1 MAAINCNTITGTQH
15 PAPCTPP
22 TTAKLLH
29 TSDPTSTSLMIRK
42 TDQWKCSLV
51 DENPCCLCTHAHYWP
66 WGHPLV
72 KVWPGGGWWLGWCS
86 SLPLSGFIASL
97 QPGPR
102 AALQHCSTAVCC
114 SLHSHMPA
122 QGVMNTLTLSCPLF
136 YPLRLFSHSYINFS
150 TTRTSKLAAGRIAV
164 LYWLCIWIFPA
175 SIDHSPN
182 MDHKLT
188 TITAQ

>member
-1 MAAINCNTITGTQH
+1 MRFVADCVLMPSTH
-15 PAPCTPP
+15 HVPP
-22 TTAKLLH
+22 
-29 TSDPTSTSLMIRK
+29 
-42 TDQWKCSLV
+42 
-51 DENPCCLCTHAHYWP
+51 
-66 WGHPLV
+66 
-72 KVWPGGGWWLGWCS
+72 PGKSMTWWWLAWCS

-102 AALQHCSTAVCC
+102 AALQHCSLQSAAPC
-114 SLHSHMPA
+114 SHMPAPPA
-122 QGVMNTLTLSCPLF
+122 QGVMNSRTRTLLHFPAHYFPLF
-136 YPLRLFSHSYINFS
+136 AYFPIHALIFHQQEQ
-150 TTRTSKLAAGRIAV
+150 AAGWPLAVPADYDRFAV

>member
-15 PAPCTPP
+15 PAPSTPP
-22 TTAKLLH
+22 TAAKLLH

-51 DENPCCLCTHAHYWP
+51 DENPCCLCNHAHYWP

-102 AALQHCSTAVCC
+102 AALQHCSLQSAAACTVTCQHRGWWIL
-114 SLHSHMPA
+114 LHFPA
-122 QGVMNTLTLSCPLF
+122 HYFTLFAYFPIHAL
-136 YPLRLFSHSYINFS
+136 
-150 TTRTSKLAAGRIAV
+150 
-164 LYWLCIWIFPA
+164 IFPQQEQADWPLAGLQSCIGCA
-175 SIDHSPN
+175 SEYSQHP
-182 MDHKLT
+182 
-188 TITAQ
+188 